1 MNSNDFLKDASEAM
15 AQGDLIAAYGTLD
28 PYKTIVAFMLLKIA
42 RRVNPSSDGDEL
54 NRIVHG
60 TLFKL
65 GMEANPTPKYL
76 QGNESNVG

>member
-1 MNSNDFLKDASEAM
+1 MDTMDFLKDASEAI
-15 AQGDLIAAYGTLD
+15 AHGDFITAEIPLD
-28 PYKTIVAFMLLKIA
+28 QYKTIVAFMLLKIA

-60 TLFKL
+60 ALFEL

-76 QGNESNVG
+76 QGDESNVG